1 MTVDRLYRHLL
12 QKLINANIDIDAY
25 LQLRKA
31 KGYMSVSENDHLRDN
46 LFELCREMHA
56 QAPRLQNAISP
67 EERDVLRL
75 AGESVAAAALCLMSG
90 HHDCPLYIAVNVE
103 KLERCLTGLTSNIPE
118 LTKGEC
124 HASDPTAVDIER
136 LSATSPEPGRGAG
149 GGIAK
154 PAGPAV
160 GHGLSA

>member
-67 EERDVLRL
+67 EE
-75 AGESVAAAALCLMSG
+75 G
-90 HHDCPLYIAVNVE
+90 CP
-103 KLERCLTGLTSNIPE
+103 S
-118 LTKGEC
+118 
-124 HASDPTAVDIER
+124 
-136 LSATSPEPGRGAG
+136 PGRRIGRRRCTMPDERA
-149 GGIAK
+149 
-154 PAGPAV
+154 
-160 GHGLSA
+160 S

>member
-12 QKLINANIDIDAY
+12 RSLLTPISILTPICNCE
-25 LQLRKA
+25 RPKA
-31 KGYMSVSENDHLRDN
+31 TCQSAKSDHLRDN
-46 LFELCREMHA
+46 LFELCREMRA

-103 KLERCLTGLTSNIPE
+103 KLERCLTGLTSNIHKLNKLAPI
-118 LTKGEC
+118 T
-124 HASDPTAVDIER
+124 HA
-136 LSATSPEPGRGAG
+136 
-149 GGIAK
+149 
-154 PAGPAV
+154 
-160 GHGLSA
+160 

>member
-46 LFELCREMHA
+46 LFELCREMRA

-67 EERDVLRL
+67 EEGCPS

-103 KLERCLTGLTSNIPE
+103 ARTL
-118 LTKGEC
+118 
-124 HASDPTAVDIER
+124 SDRID
-136 LSATSPEPGRGAG
+136 LKYS
-149 GGIAK
+149 
-154 PAGPAV
+154 
-160 GHGLSA
+160 

>member
-1 MTVDRLYRHLL
+1 MMLKNWGLLTWRIILHKNNRIMERVKDDRGGTVMTVDRLYRHLL

-46 LFELCREMHA
+46 LFELCREMRA

-103 KLERCLTGLTSNIPE
+103 KLERCLTGLTSNIHK
-118 LTKGEC
+118 LNKLALIT
-124 HASDPTAVDIER
+124 HA
-136 LSATSPEPGRGAG
+136 
-149 GGIAK
+149 
-154 PAGPAV
+154 
-160 GHGLSA
+160 